1 MSSRAFRRLNRDADV
16 IRISENAEE
25 GKELEEEPE
34 FISVACK
41 KKTPAANP
49 FALLNESDD
58 AEDESEDKEE
68 ELNTLPSKVAKKPR
82 KKKKRRKARVAK
94 EEPEPEPRDS
104 DQESGDE
111 VDVAV
116 REVNKLLGEVG
127 KERRGEREEGE
138 GEGEETESSPVPHS
152 LLKVDRRFLNAE
164 NEMRRIFGSKVVR
177 GDQVRQK
184 AHRKVH
190 LRPTVLATP
199 KDTWPK
205 IEKLGL
211 TMQQDGV
218 RDWCQYFHFEHSPA
232 YQKIQL
238 RFWEAVDTFD
248 PNSIAAILHAHPY
261 HVDSLLQMSEV
272 SRLGEDIQMAS
283 ELIER
288 ALCSFE
294 SSFHT
299 LFNYTQANCRLDYSR
314 AENRSFFLTLFRHL
328 SYISRRGCHRTALE
342 FCKLLLALN
351 PEKDPL
357 CALLI
362 IDYCA
367 VRGGEYRFLI
377 DLFHAWE
384 PHRNLS
390 QLPNFAFSVPL
401 AMFHSQNREEK
412 EGEGG
417 GETEANKRLQDALL
431 MFPCLLPILLD
442 KCGVTLD
449 PAVTSHSL
457 FTQPIERE
465 PNGLK
470 LLMKL
475 YVERSHSLW
484 KEPEVLTWLEANCRV
499 AVARANDKDPLNTD
513 FRAKA
518 VKRYSRVPRNI
529 YRHILI
535 SDLDHVVSALPPDMT
550 QTSINSYDP
559 LPPPDSTCGYER
571 PQIQRGPGC
580 C

>member
-94 EEPEPEPRDS
+94 EEPEPLDS

-248 PNSIAAILHAHPY
+248 PNSIA
-261 HVDSLLQMSEV
+261 V
-272 SRLGEDIQMAS
+272 S
-283 ELIER
+283 
-288 ALCSFE
+288 
-294 SSFHT
+294 
-299 LFNYTQANCRLDYSR
+299 NTQL
-314 AENRSFFLTLFRHL
+314 
-328 SYISRRGCHRTALE
+328 
-342 FCKLLLALN
+342 
-351 PEKDPL
+351 
-357 CALLI
+357 
-362 IDYCA
+362 
-367 VRGGEYRFLI
+367 
-377 DLFHAWE
+377 
-384 PHRNLS
+384 
-390 QLPNFAFSVPL
+390 
-401 AMFHSQNREEK
+401 
-412 EGEGG
+412 
-417 GETEANKRLQDALL
+417 
-431 MFPCLLPILLD
+431 
-442 KCGVTLD
+442 
-449 PAVTSHSL
+449 
-457 FTQPIERE
+457 
-465 PNGLK
+465 
-470 LLMKL
+470 
-475 YVERSHSLW
+475 
-484 KEPEVLTWLEANCRV
+484 
-499 AVARANDKDPLNTD
+499 
-513 FRAKA
+513 
-518 VKRYSRVPRNI
+518 
-529 YRHILI
+529 
-535 SDLDHVVSALPPDMT
+535 
-550 QTSINSYDP
+550 
-559 LPPPDSTCGYER
+559 
-571 PQIQRGPGC
+571 
-580 C
+580 